1 MRSDTNPSTNANATR
16 SKLWARPDLV
26 CFGSVQNLTA
36 GGTAG
41 FSETFT
47 NDGGFTTLI
56 PLPNFRA

>member
-41 FSETFT
+41 YSETFS
-47 NDGGFTTLI
+47 NGGTTTVI
-56 PLPNFRA
+56 PLPQFKA

>member
-1 MRSDTNPSTNANATR
+1 MRSDTNPSTNTTATC
-16 SKLWARPDLV
+16 SKLWVTPDLV

-36 GGTAG
+36 AGTSG

-56 PLPNFRA
+56 PLPNFRS

>member
-26 CFGSVQNLTA
+26 CFGTVKNLTA
-36 GGTAG
+36 AGTAG

-47 NDGGFTTLI
+47 NNGGVTTLI
-56 PLPNFRA
+56 PLPQFKA

>member
-1 MRSDTNPSTNANATR
+1 MISDTNPSTNANATR

-41 FSETFT
+41 YSETFS
-47 NDGGFTTLI
+47 NGGTTTVI
-56 PLPNFRA
+56 PLPQFKA

>member
-41 FSETFT
+41 FSETFS
-47 NDGGFTTLI
+47 NGGTTTVI
-56 PLPNFRA
+56 PLTQFKA